1 MKITQILKKISDRL
15 PWWLAWVVN
24 LIPIGVL
31 TEQIV
36 NNPEALSVLLGAWGI
51 PTAYITFIVGAIV
64 NMLKDSPVKKDDV
77 KKVLIMSL
85 LIGSFFFNVNSYAQT
100 PVRGL
105 SIFRSIDLDET
116 EEAVKTTGGSIF
128 GWYFFNKH
136 ASAIRYVKI
145 YNATVANVTVGTTAP
160 LLTIPIP
167 PSSGANVLNS
177 PDYYFT
183 NGIFFDTAITIAC
196 TTGVLDNDSTA
207 PTDNDCIGN
216 LFYK

>member
-31 TEQIV
+31 TEQII

-51 PTAYITFIVGAIV
+51 PAAYITFIVGAIV

-85 LIGSFFFNVNSYAQT
+85 LIGSFFFNVNSYAQV
-100 PVRGL
+100 PDKGL
-105 SIFRSIDLDET
+105 SFFKSIDLDET
-116 EEAVKTTGGSIF
+116 EEAVKATAGSIF
-128 GWYFFNKH
+128 GWFFFNAH
-136 ASAIRYVKI
+136 ATDIRYIKI
-145 YNATVANVTVGTTAP
+145 YNATTANVTVGTTTP
-160 LLTIPIP
+160 VLTIPLP
-167 PSSGANVLNS
+167 AKGGANVFIA
-177 PDYYFT
+177 PTPYFT
-183 NGIFFDTAITIAC
+183 NGIYFDTAITVAC
-196 TTGVLDNDSTA
+196 VTGVADNNSSA

>member
-15 PWWLAWVVN
+15 PWWAIWILD
-24 LIPIGVL
+24 LIPIGFVI
-31 TEQIV
+31 EQIQEH
-36 NNPEALSVLLGAWGI
+36 PEVVESLLLAWGVPTAFVGIIITSVLKA
-51 PTAYITFIVGAIV
+51 
-64 NMLKDSPVKKDDV
+64 LKDSPVKKDDV

-85 LIGSFFFNVNSYAQT
+85 LIGSFFFNVDSYAQT